1 MSNGC
6 VRLETAI
13 REVGKLKIE
22 LIVGRLKIGRKNME
36 EKENV
41 NQENSNASEEINKNE
56 EKKTFTLEEVEKMKS
71 DMKQQYESSFDE
83 KFNKR
88 WSHAMRT
95 RNQEDAEKDELI
107 NLLKE
112 QTGKDTL
119 EDLLNLSYEQ
129 YGVERPKVSNSK
141 DDEILGKY
149 DAKEILELDEEAIVE
164 EANRLAGIK
173 KRTAREQTA
182 FMEIGKYLTSKK
194 NQEKRKNEIKE
205 AGIDEE
211 ILNDKDFNEF
221 AKRFK
226 EDTSI
231 KEIYD
236 VYNQVKENNN
246 SSKKPFNPGSLKDKK
261 IREENEYFTEEE
273 FNALTRKD
281 LQDPAIYRK
290 AMKTRSKLFN
300 N

>member
-1 MSNGC
+1 
-6 VRLETAI
+6 
-13 REVGKLKIE
+13 
-22 LIVGRLKIGRKNME
+22 ME

-194 NQEKRKNEIKE
+194 NQEKRKNEI
-205 AGIDEE
+205 
-211 ILNDKDFNEF
+211 
-221 AKRFK
+221 
-226 EDTSI
+226 
-231 KEIYD
+231 
-236 VYNQVKENNN
+236 
-246 SSKKPFNPGSLKDKK
+246 
-261 IREENEYFTEEE
+261 
-273 FNALTRKD
+273 
-281 LQDPAIYRK
+281 
-290 AMKTRSKLFN
+290 
-300 N
+300 